1 MYRGGAQRLA
11 NGEVVSTVIDAPK
24 RNAQTVKVPGCFV
37 RIQGSYVSL
46 RAAEQRVA
54 DFILKNAEELIYLTV
69 TELAE
74 RTQTS
79 ESTVVRLCQKIGYKG
94 YQEFKI
100 VLARDLVE
108 PTEAI
113 YDRIQETDA
122 LGAIKT
128 KVFAANAQALQD
140 TLEVL
145 DDVDLQRAIDAVAS
159 AERVEIYG
167 VGGSGSIAIDAYH
180 KFLKLGI
187 AAIAISDS
195 DLMGMSA
202 ALLRP
207 GTVALGISH
216 TGMSRDVCEAL
227 EHAKTGGATT
237 ICITHRATS
246 PITKVADIKLFT
258 AAKETAFRSDAMSSR
273 IAQLSIIDTIYVG
286 VALKDY
292 PHSTQTIAQTREAT
306 AKKRY

>member
-1 MYRGGAQRLA
+1 M
-11 NGEVVSTVIDAPK
+11 STATDAPGK
-24 RNAQTVKVPGCFV
+24 SAAQPVRVPGSFV
-37 RIQGSYVSL
+37 RIEANYTSL

-54 DFILKNAEELIYLTV
+54 DFILKHAEELIYLTV

-100 VLARDLVE
+100 MLARDLVE
-108 PTEAI
+108 PTSTI
-113 YDRIQETDA
+113 YERINPKDDLA
-122 LGAIKT
+122 SIKH

-145 DDVDLQRAIDAVAS
+145 ADDELQHAIDAVRTAS
-159 AERVEIYG
+159 RVEIYG
-167 VGGSGSIAIDAYH
+167 VGGSGPIALDAYH
-180 KFLKLGI
+180 KCLKLGI
-187 AAIAISDS
+187 PAIAHSDS
-195 DLMGMSA
+195 DMMAMSSS
-202 ALLRP
+202 LLGP

-216 TGMSRDVCEAL
+216 TGASRDVCEAL
-227 EHAKTGGATT
+227 ENAKSAGATT
-237 ICITHRATS
+237 ICVTHRASS
-246 PITKVADIKLFT
+246 PITRVSDIKLFT

-273 IAQLSIIDTIYVG
+273 IAQLSIIDAIYVG
-286 VALKDY
+286 VALQDY
-292 PHSTQTIAQTREAT
+292 ERSTQTISRTREAT